1 MTTNDNKEESI
12 MSPHHSKKRIL
23 IWQLISAVLFIALII
38 AILLAVT
45 NKPETTNSPMT
56 GNIGL
61 VNPTTETKINQ
72 KVVDDT
78 VSFLK
83 EAFQLPEVTV
93 KETKVVDG
101 LYEITIAIEDQEMP
115 IYTTTTGEHVI
126 VPGMGL
132 VNKQEVL
139 VQMEE
144 AKALEEAQ
152 AEAEANIAKSDKPKV
167 EVFVMSHCPYGTQME
182 KGLIPVMEA
191 LKDKADIQ
199 IKFVDY
205 AMHGETELKEQ
216 LNQYCINKEEPEKYL
231 PYLKCFLEAGK
242 TTDCLASTNIN
253 TTKVNACVS
262 ATDTEYKVTE
272 LFNDE
277 STWSGG
283 AYPQFNIYKAEN
295 ELYGVQGSPSTV
307 INGVLV
313 SNMPRDSKGI
323 LDKVCSVFNT
333 APEECNTVLSS
344 TSPSAG
350 FGWGDSGSATTAS
363 CS

>member
-1 MTTNDNKEESI
+1 MTENKNSEESI
-12 MSPHHSKKRIL
+12 ISPHHSKKKLL
-23 IWQLISAVLFIALII
+23 IWQLISGILFVALLI
-38 AILLAVT
+38 AILMAVVSKSASGT
-45 NKPETTNSPMT
+45 SPMT

-78 VSFLK
+78 ISFLK
-83 EAFQLPEVTV
+83 DAFQLPEVTV
-93 KETKVVDG
+93 KETKIVDG
-101 LYEITIAIEDQEMP
+101 LYEITISLEGQDMP
-115 IYTTTTGEHVI
+115 IYTTTSGDNLVI
-126 VPGMGL
+126 PGMGL
-132 VNKQEVL
+132 VNKEEVL
-139 VQMEE
+139 LQMEE

-182 KGLIPVMEA
+182 KGVIPVMEA

-231 PYLKCFLEAGK
+231 PYLKCFLEEGN
-242 TTDCLASTNIN
+242 TETCLASTNIN
-253 TTKVNACVS
+253 TAKLTSCVS

-295 ELYGVQGSPSTV
+295 ELYGIQGSPSTV

-313 SNMPRDSKGI
+313 SSMPRDSKGI
-323 LDKVCSVFNT
+323 LDKICSVYNT
-333 APEECNTVLSS
+333 APEECNTELSIE
-344 TSPSAG
+344 TPSAG
-350 FGWGDSGSATTAS
+350 FGWGDSGEPTDAT
-363 CS
+363 C